1 MIYEEYEHSWKR
13 LPYPDRKL
21 LDKEAFSSARKD
33 YKNSEQVV
41 NDAFRFGLAK
51 EYGLINHPKEQKVWE
66 LAWSE
71 GHSSGYYSVEQY
83 YDQFS
88 ELVRD

>member
-1 MIYEEYEHSWKR
+1 MIYEEYEHRWKR

-21 LDKEAFSSARKD
+21 LDKEAFKAARND
-33 YKNSEQVV
+33 YKIEEKTVHE
-41 NDAFRFGLAK
+41 ALHAGLAK
-51 EYGLINHPKEQKVWE
+51 EYGLLGNPKEQKVWE

-71 GHSSGYYSVEQY
+71 GHSSGYYSIEQY